1 MSQQSLQTSLTY
13 YDTLYHKYKLSFP
26 IFANKCLQKKQD
38 LYTEYVK
45 NIIKVDTV

>member
-13 YDTLYHKYKLSFP
+13 YDTLYHKYKHTFP
-26 IFANKCLQKKQD
+26 MFAKKCLQKKQD